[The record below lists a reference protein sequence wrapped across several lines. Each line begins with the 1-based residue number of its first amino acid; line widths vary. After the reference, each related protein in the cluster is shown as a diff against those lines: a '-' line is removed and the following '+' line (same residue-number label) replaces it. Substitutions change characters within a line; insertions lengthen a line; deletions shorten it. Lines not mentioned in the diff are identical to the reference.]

1 MPASGTMH
9 NCEAGCGR
17 PVSDNKLYCLECD
30 GNRQRFSEAVHGDAV
45 ICTLTRI
52 RSKHVDTLSRDSD
65 GMVIAQR
72 QGAMVLV
79 GDDLRK
85 QKNRLFVD
93 EDSAIRFIR
102 ALHPISKELDGESM
116 IVPPNGNMAIRN

>member
-1 MPASGTMH
+1 MH

-17 PVSDNKLYCLECD
+17 PVSDNKVYCMECEQK
-30 GNRQRFSEAVHGDAV
+30 RVFSVPTEGV

-72 QGAMVLV
+72 QGAAVLV
-79 GDDLRK
+79 GDDLRN
-85 QKNRLFVD
+85 QKNHLFVD

-102 ALHPISKELDGESM
+102 ALHPISKELDGENM
-116 IVPPNGNMAIRN
+116 IVPANGNMALRN

>member
-1 MPASGTMH
+1 MRASGTMH
-9 NCEAGCGR
+9 NCEAGCGQ
-17 PVSDNKLYCLECD
+17 PVSDNKLYCFECEEIRIRSIPAGVAD
-30 GNRQRFSEAVHGDAV
+30 T
-45 ICTLTRI
+45 CTLTRI

-79 GDDLRK
+79 GDNLRT
-85 QKNRLFVD
+85 QKNRLFID

-102 ALHPISKELDGESM
+102 ALHPISKELDGENM
-116 IVPPNGNMAIRN
+116 IVPPNGNMALRN